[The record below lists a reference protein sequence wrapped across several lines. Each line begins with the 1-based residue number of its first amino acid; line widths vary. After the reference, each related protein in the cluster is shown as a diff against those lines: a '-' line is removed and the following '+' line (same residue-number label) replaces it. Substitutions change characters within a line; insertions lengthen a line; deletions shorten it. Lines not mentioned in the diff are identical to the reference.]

1 MATDIVRPS
10 RTARR
15 AVAVAETLGYLGGSL
30 GILGLILLAVRSWS
44 DFGLATRLTLSGAT
58 TLVFGASGAVANAS
72 TSAASSR
79 LRQYLWFAATA
90 SFGVVAA
97 TIGAQWLDAEDD
109 PRRILV
115 IAGGVFVASTVT
127 WWWRAGLLQHVTAL
141 FSALVVVGAAS
152 EEAWGTTTAGLVVWA
167 VAGVLALVA
176 ALVPVPWRWL
186 TAGIGAIGAVG
197 GALYSSTEST
207 AVGLVIAVATSAAL
221 VVAAN
226 YLDGMS
232 DRDARLAFA
241 VVGIIG
247 LVQSAPPAIDHFA
260 DQAGLNTGL
269 VVGLAGITV
278 LVAAM
283 SDLMVLGRATATA
296 GATIMLV
303 GCAIAGIESPDFATV
318 VGSLL
323 SVFVIGVGLT
333 PTYLSTAFV
342 GIIGLLFFIPWAV
355 IHFFPGDD
363 NVPLAIVVAGAL
375 ITIGGLAYWR
385 LVDRDARRNER
396 LESVHHVR
404 TSRSGPRT

>member
-10 RTARR
+10 RAARR
-15 AVAVAETLGYLGGSL
+15 AAAVAETLGYLGGSL
-30 GILGLILLAVRSWS
+30 GILGLVLLAVRSWS
-44 DFGLATRLTLSGAT
+44 DFGLATRLTLSGAS
-58 TLVFGASGAVANAS
+58 TLIFGASGAVANAS

-79 LRQYLWFAATA
+79 LRQYLWLAATA

-97 TIGAQWLDAEDD
+97 TIGAQWLNADDD

-115 IAGGVFVASTVT
+115 VAGGVFVASAIT
-127 WWWRAGLLQHVTAL
+127 WWWRAGLLQHATAL
-141 FSALVVVGAAS
+141 FGALVAVGAAS
-152 EEAWGTTTAGLVVWA
+152 DEAWGTTTAGLVVWT
-167 VAGVLALVA
+167 VAGVIALVA

-186 TAGIGAIGAVG
+186 TAAIGAVGAIG
-197 GALYSSTEST
+197 GALYSSTESA
-207 AVGLVIAVATSAAL
+207 AVGLVIAVATSAIL
-221 VVAAN
+221 VIAAN

-241 VVGIIG
+241 IVG
-247 LVQSAPPAIDHFA
+247 LVGLIQAAPQAIDHFA

-269 VVGLAGITV
+269 VVGLVGITT

-323 SVFVIGVGLT
+323 AVFLIGVGLT

-342 GIIGLLFFIPWAV
+342 GIVGLLVFVPWAV
-355 IHFFPGDD
+355 VNYFPGDD
-363 NVPLAIVVAGAL
+363 NAPLAIVVAGAL

-396 LESVHHVR
+396 WESMHDVR
-404 TSRSGPRT
+404 SSRSGHRT